1 MIPVGASDVRWLL
14 GPRMIRF
21 RLAAP
26 GLGETLIREA
36 PSPSTI
42 PLGNQ
47 ELDLDGAAW
56 WSLSEEQ
63 LEAQQL

>member
-1 MIPVGASDVRWLL
+1 
-14 GPRMIRF
+14 MIRF